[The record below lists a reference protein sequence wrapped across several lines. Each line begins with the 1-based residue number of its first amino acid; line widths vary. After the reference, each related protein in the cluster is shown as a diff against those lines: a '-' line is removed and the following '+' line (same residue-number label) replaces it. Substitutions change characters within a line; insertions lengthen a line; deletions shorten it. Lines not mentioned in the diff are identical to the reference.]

1 MSFTKQIAF
10 FKRKGDIH
18 VPYPL
23 KMWVL
28 LQYKGPKLNS
38 TKLSLFISLFL
49 K

>member
-1 MSFTKQIAF
+1 MSITKQIAF
-10 FKRKGDIH
+10 VKRKGDIH

-28 LQYKGPKLNS
+28 LQYQGPKLNS
-38 TKLSLFISLFL
+38 TKIFISLFL